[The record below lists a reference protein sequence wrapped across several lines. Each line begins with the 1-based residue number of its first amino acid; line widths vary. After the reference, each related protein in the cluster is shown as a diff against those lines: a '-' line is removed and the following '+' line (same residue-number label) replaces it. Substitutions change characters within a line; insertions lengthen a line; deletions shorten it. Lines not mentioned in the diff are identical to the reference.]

1 MQFDKKILSIRVS
14 CFTNMR
20 SDCFLIVLLFLSSF
34 LALAYSFEC
43 EGNEGVLADPEDCR
57 AFYVCDSYHSE
68 HYSCGETLLFDEKF
82 LVCNFDYV
90 VDCGDRPIPGVS
102 TTSTPL
108 PITTTSSG
116 RKQQFVSL
124 ENSVPCVPIISH
136 SFSSIA

>member
-1 MQFDKKILSIRVS
+1 
-14 CFTNMR
+14 MR
-20 SDCFLIVLLFLSSF
+20 SDYFLIVLLFLSSF